1 MRTTILA
8 GIVAGLLAAPAF
20 AAEHRVEMLNKDP
33 ETGDRN
39 VFEPAIL
46 QIAPGDTVTFVPTD
60 KGHNAVTDEEMI
72 PEGGTSF
79 EGKINEEITVTFDT
93 EGTYGYN
100 CVPHYGQG
108 MVGLIL
114 VGDASVNFE
123 EAKAVKQRG
132 RAAKVYEELFAEAA
146 EMMQGS

>member
-8 GIVAGLLAAPAF
+8 GLAAALLATPAL
-20 AAEHRVEMLNKDP
+20 AAEHRVLMLNKDP

-39 VFEPAIL
+39 VFEPALL
-46 QIAPGDTVTFVPTD
+46 QIAAGDTVIFVPED
-60 KGHNAVTDEEMI
+60 KGHNAAVSEDMM
-72 PEGGTSF
+72 PEGGTMF
-79 EGKINEEITVTFDT
+79 EGKINEEISVTFDV

-100 CVPHYGQG
+100 CTPHYGQG

-114 VGDASVNFE
+114 VGDPSSNFE

-132 RAAKVYEELFAEAA
+132 RAAAVYEELFAEA
-146 EMMQGS
+146 EQMM

>member
-1 MRTTILA
+1 MRTAILA
-8 GIVAGLLAAPAF
+8 GLTAALLAAPAF

-39 VFEPAIL
+39 VFEPAVL
-46 QIAPGDTVTFVPTD
+46 MIAPGDTVIFVPTD
-60 KGHNAVTDEEMI
+60 KGHNSVASEGMI
-72 PEGGTSF
+72 PEGGTAW
-79 EGKINEEITVTFDT
+79 EGGINEEVSVTFDV

-114 VGDASVNFE
+114 VGDASANLE
-123 EAKAVKQRG
+123 EAKAVQQRG
-132 RAAKVYEELFAEAA
+132 RAKAVYEELFAEAEA
-146 EMMQGS
+146 MLAN

>member
-8 GIVAGLLAAPAF
+8 GLAAALLAAPAL
-20 AAEHRVEMLNKDP
+20 AADHRVEMLNKDP

-39 VFEPAIL
+39 VFEPALL
-46 QIAPGDTVTFVPTD
+46 QIEPGDTVTFVPTNP
-60 KGHNAVTDEEMI
+60 GHNSVASEGMI
-72 PEGGTSF
+72 PEGGTTW
-79 EGKINEEITVTFDT
+79 EGAINEEVTVTFDT

-114 VGDASVNFE
+114 VGDASVNYE
-123 EAKAVKQRG
+123 EAKAVRQRG
-132 RAAKVYEELFAEAA
+132 RARQVYEELFAEADA
-146 EMMQGS
+146 LIGQ